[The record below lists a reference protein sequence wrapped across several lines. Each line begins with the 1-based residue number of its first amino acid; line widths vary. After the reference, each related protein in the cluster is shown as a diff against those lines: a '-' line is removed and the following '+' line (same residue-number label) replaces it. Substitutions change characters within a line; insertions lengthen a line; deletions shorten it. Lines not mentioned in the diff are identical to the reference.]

1 MPSLNETISQIAK
14 NVYSAI
20 KPSDIIFGTV
30 ISTDPLQ
37 ISIEQKIILTKK
49 QLYLSSLVQDFDV
62 YMEVDHTTENKSGG
76 SGDSSFALHNHEYK
90 GTKLF
95 EIKLGLQEGD
105 KVVMIRNLGGQK
117 YFVLDRVR

>member
-14 NVYSAI
+14 NAYSAI

-30 ISTDPLQ
+30 ISTEPLQ
-37 ISIEQKIILTKK
+37 ISIEQKITLTKK

-76 SGDSSFALHNHEYK
+76 SGSASFAAHNHDYK
-90 GTKLF
+90 GTKVF
-95 EIKLGLQEGD
+95 KVKLGLQEGD